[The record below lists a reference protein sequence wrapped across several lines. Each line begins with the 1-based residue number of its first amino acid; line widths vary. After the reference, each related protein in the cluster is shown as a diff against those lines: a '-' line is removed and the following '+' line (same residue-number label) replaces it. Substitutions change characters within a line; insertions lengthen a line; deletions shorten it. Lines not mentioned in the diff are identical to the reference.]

1 MKRRLP
7 LWTALLL
14 ISLAWA
20 YVGSSPTSAAKAFY
34 AAVGSG
40 KTDDALGLMSQ
51 QTIATIGEPKLRAGI
66 QGASQKVMAK
76 GGLKDVEITEEQSNG
91 DIASVKAILKYGN
104 GTQET
109 ETLQLVKEKGG
120 WRLQPKK

>member
-1 MKRRLP
+1 MKRTLFAG
-7 LWTALLL
+7 TALLL

-20 YVGSSPTSAAKAFY
+20 CAGSSPASAVKAFY
-34 AAVGSG
+34 RAVSDG
-40 KTDDALGLMSQ
+40 KTDDALGLLSQ

-66 QGASQKVMAK
+66 QEAAQEAMAK
-76 GGLKDVEITEEQSNG
+76 GGLKDLEIAEEQSNG
-91 DIASVKAILKYGN
+91 DIATVQAILKYGN